1 VKRLVLLV
9 ALPSLLLAACGGE
22 SDSRPAA
29 GTGTGTTD
37 GPASAQTFTIRGT
50 DADAFAP
57 ATVLAQVGTLTLTLK
72 NGGVPHDLV
81 FEDKALPGIAAV
93 NGAAT
98 KSTVLTF
105 TRAGTYAFVC
115 TIHPGMAGKVV
126 VG

>member
-1 VKRLVLLV
+1 MKRLLLP
-9 ALPSLLLAACGGE
+9 ALAGLLLTACGGQ
-22 SDSRPAA
+22 SDSSPAA

-37 GPASAQTFTIRGT
+37 GPAAAQTFTIHGT
-50 DADAFAP
+50 DADAFSP
-57 ATVLAQVGTLTLTLK
+57 ATVQARVGRLTLTLQ

-81 FEDKALPGIAAV
+81 FTDKALPGIAAV
-93 NGAAT
+93 SGAAT

-105 TRAGTYAFVC
+105 SRAGTYTFVC